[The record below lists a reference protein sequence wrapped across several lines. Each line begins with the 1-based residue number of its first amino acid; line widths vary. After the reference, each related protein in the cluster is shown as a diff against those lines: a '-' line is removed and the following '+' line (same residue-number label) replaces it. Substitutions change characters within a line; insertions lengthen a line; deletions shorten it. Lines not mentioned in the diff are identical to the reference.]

1 MTVLFYLLWTDES
14 KHFHG
19 CIIFS
24 VMHKCE

>member
-1 MTVLFYLLWTDES
+1 MPVLFYLLWLDET

-19 CIIFS
+19 CVIFS